1 MYIVKKTKQN
11 TFYFFGIFPPS
22 TFREFFGLILPLDTV
37 SLPTSAPGAIASN
50 SRCQLWVFTSVAL
63 KNLFILLMFNF
74 RQYFNVI

>member
-50 SRCQLWVFTSVAL
+50 SRC
-63 KNLFILLMFNF
+63 
-74 RQYFNVI
+74 